1 MVICMLNQL
10 GLQRIG
16 AFCGFVVPILA
27 FGCIGLSVMLYPEF
41 SWFNNALSDLG
52 VVFGVTAF
60 VFNFGLFV
68 AGLMCFFFAVMGLFN
83 YFKNSV
89 VGKLGS
95 IVFAVAAVWLMA
107 IGIFNESFLAIHF
120 IVAVLFFVTLP
131 SAFLVLTVALYKRKE
146 LKLAV
151 FTLVS
156 SFVAAAPWILFF
168 IVPYVPN
175 VAIPEFISSL
185 ISSIW
190 LIVLSYY
197 TLKTAK
203 F

>member
-1 MVICMLNQL
+1 
-10 GLQRIG
+10 
-16 AFCGFVVPILA
+16 
-27 FGCIGLSVMLYPEF
+27 
-41 SWFNNALSDLG
+41 

-60 VFNFGLFV
+60 VFNFGLFA

-131 SAFLVLTVALYKRKE
+131 GAFLVLTVALYKRKE

-151 FTLVS
+151 FTLFS
-156 SFVAAAPWILFF
+156 SFAAAAPWLIYF
-168 IVPYVPN
+168 IVPYAPN

-190 LIVLSYY
+190 IIVLSYY

-203 F
+203 LYF